1 MERKDYLVE
10 ELSKEE
16 KLYLKRIVM
25 TAKNKYFEKNYNY
38 INNTSM
44 FVDEIVSAGEESV
57 LDAVLEKCQEEV
69 KSAREFEKT
78 LSNPSLYNI
87 VKALSLREKEV
98 LFYLYKKQKSINE
111 TAVIMGLDRKTIRK
125 YRDEAHRKCRKTNKW
140 GNVECLIILICQI
153 KKF

>member
-25 TAKNKYFEKNYNY
+25 TAKNKYFERNYNY

-44 FVDEIVSAGEESV
+44 FVDGIVSAVEESV

-98 LFYLYKKQKSINE
+98 LFYLYKKQKSMNE

-125 YRDEAHRKCRKTNKW
+125 YRDEAHRKIAEK
-140 GNVECLIILICQI
+140 LINGGM
-153 KKF
+153 

>member
-1 MERKDYLVE
+1 MKRKDYLVE

-25 TAKNKYFEKNYNY
+25 TAKNKYFERNYNY
-38 INNTSM
+38 INNTSV
-44 FVDEIVSAGEESV
+44 FVDGIVSAGEESV

-98 LFYLYKKQKSINE
+98 LFYLYKKQKNINE

-125 YRDEAHRKCRKTNKW
+125 YRDEAHRKIAEK
-140 GNVECLIILICQI
+140 LINGGM
-153 KKF
+153 

>member
-1 MERKDYLVE
+1 MERKDYLAE

-25 TAKNKYFEKNYNY
+25 TAKNKYFERNYNY

-44 FVDEIVSAGEESV
+44 FVDGIVSAGEESV

-98 LFYLYKKQKSINE
+98 LFYLYKKQKNINE

-125 YRDEAHRKCRKTNKW
+125 YRDEAHRKIAEK
-140 GNVECLIILICQI
+140 LINGGM
-153 KKF
+153 

>member
-25 TAKNKYFEKNYNY
+25 TAKNKYFERNYNY
-38 INNTSM
+38 INNTSV
-44 FVDEIVSAGEESV
+44 FVDSIVSAGEESV

-98 LFYLYKKQKSINE
+98 LFYLYKKQKNINE

-125 YRDEAHRKCRKTNKW
+125 YRDEAHRKIAEK
-140 GNVECLIILICQI
+140 LINGGM
-153 KKF
+153 

>member
-1 MERKDYLVE
+1 MERKDYLLE

-25 TAKNKYFEKNYNY
+25 TAKNKYFERNYNY

-44 FVDEIVSAGEESV
+44 FVDGIVSAGEESV

-125 YRDEAHRKCRKTNKW
+125 YRDEAHRKIAEK
-140 GNVECLIILICQI
+140 LINGGM
-153 KKF
+153 

>member
-1 MERKDYLVE
+1 MERKDYLLE

-25 TAKNKYFEKNYNY
+25 TSKNKYFEKNYNY

-125 YRDEAHRKCRKTNKW
+125 YRDEAHRKIAEK
-140 GNVECLIILICQI
+140 LINGGM
-153 KKF
+153 

>member
-1 MERKDYLVE
+1 MERKDYLLE

-25 TAKNKYFEKNYNY
+25 TAKNKYFERNYNY

-125 YRDEAHRKCRKTNKW
+125 YRDEAHRKIAEK
-140 GNVECLIILICQI
+140 LINGGM
-153 KKF
+153 

>member
-10 ELSKEE
+10 ELSNEE

-25 TAKNKYFEKNYNY
+25 TAKNKYFERNYNY

-44 FVDEIVSAGEESV
+44 FVDGIVSAVEESV

-98 LFYLYKKQKSINE
+98 LFYLYKKQKSMNE

-125 YRDEAHRKCRKTNKW
+125 YRDEAHRKIAEK
-140 GNVECLIILICQI
+140 LINGGM
-153 KKF
+153 

>member
-125 YRDEAHRKCRKTNKW
+125 YRDEAHRKIAEK
-140 GNVECLIILICQI
+140 LINGGM
-153 KKF
+153 

>member
-1 MERKDYLVE
+1 MERKDYLLE

-25 TAKNKYFEKNYNY
+25 TAKNKYFERNYNY
-38 INNTSM
+38 INNTSV
-44 FVDEIVSAGEESV
+44 FVDGIVFAGEESV

-98 LFYLYKKQKSINE
+98 LFYLYKKQKNINE

-125 YRDEAHRKCRKTNKW
+125 YRDEAHRKIAEK
-140 GNVECLIILICQI
+140 LINGGM
-153 KKF
+153 